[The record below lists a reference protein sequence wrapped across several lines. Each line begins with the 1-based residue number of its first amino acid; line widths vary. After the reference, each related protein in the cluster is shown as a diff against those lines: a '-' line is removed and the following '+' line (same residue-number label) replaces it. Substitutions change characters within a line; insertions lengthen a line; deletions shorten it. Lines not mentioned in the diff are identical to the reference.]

1 MELLLFK
8 TKEQVMQDGIVRL
21 EQSELNIHGSS
32 GKIARLLLN
41 IVNSILA
48 DEGGIYE
55 ALRIN
60 HVRAFLSTA
69 TGDALDAIGHMLN
82 CQRIIGESD
91 DNYRYRISQQVL
103 SFEKANET
111 AVRLAALSVDGV
123 RDVITKPFTY
133 GTGSFSIYVVSEQP
147 ITPNSILEAV
157 RNSVYSVA
165 GYGIRFEVLSPDIID
180 VMMNILVSFQ
190 ARTTETDKN
199 IILANART
207 KVISYINSRTV
218 GQPLVVS
225 EIENAIRD
233 VSAYITSVNIASM
246 RIGGKL
252 VFTSDQKCR
261 WNQRFLTSSQPDSI
275 VLQAV

>member
-8 TKEQVMQDGIVRL
+8 TKEQVIQDGIARL

-55 ALRIN
+55 ALQIN

-69 TGDALDAIGHMLN
+69 TGDALDAIGYMLN

-180 VMMNILVSFQ
+180 VMMNILVSSQ